1 MIELKQNKI
10 WSDSLS
16 TTLGLAK
23 PWDELEKPLQKFICF
38 GEGGDSG
45 GGGDGGDS
53 DAETDVEFGEPTA
66 NMTTAEAVAATTAAE
81 AVGGLAGIGDT
92 GPTTTNPKV
101 LTAIE
106 KRNLPVTLQQEIL
119 AKFEKDAKNFNPFEV
134 FDIQQL
140 DQIPLGLDKPHAEVV
155 GLGYTFS
162 PKAAELYGAPTYSNL
177 GFSFSPGEFAA
188 DIVDVINPLAGLL
201 GRQALGLVDKDNVL
215 GLNTQNPI
223 SEIAHAI
230 SPLTGLLGL
239 NTVQENLGQL
249 GKGIDTGKS
258 AVVDAITSSLTGTDT
273 GVSNTGTDTGVSNTG
288 TDTGF
293 GEPDGSG
300 GSTGLASVVQQNPL
314 EVRPQD
320 EVQSSA
326 SGTSRIT
333 RRPFNFTPGR
343 IFAQT
348 GGGIQDLINK
358 EPTLLD
364 VVNKGMAMP
373 EETVPAQRPQQFIS
387 GQQQPGGLRST
398 NYYTNAMQPAS
409 FYAQPQQVKNYG
421 SIY

>member
-1 MIELKQNKI
+1 
-10 WSDSLS
+10 
-16 TTLGLAK
+16 
-23 PWDELEKPLQKFICF
+23 
-38 GEGGDSG
+38 
-45 GGGDGGDS
+45 
-53 DAETDVEFGEPTA
+53 
-66 NMTTAEAVAATTAAE
+66 MTTAEAVAATTAAE

-134 FDIQQL
+134 FDIQQM

-320 EVQSSA
+320 EVQSSE

>member
-1 MIELKQNKI
+1 MINNRSTDNLFKKGI
-10 WSDSLS
+10 WTDNPNSFFYKEYLFEIDF
-16 TTLGLAK
+16 K
-23 PWDELEKPLQKFICF
+23 MYCF

-45 GGGDGGDS
+45 DGGAAADDLGGPAEDV
-53 DAETDVEFGEPTA
+53 DAETDAEFGEPTA
-66 NMTTAEAVAATTAAE
+66 DMTTAEAISSTTAAD
-81 AVGGLAGIGDT
+81 AVGGLAGIGEAE
-92 GPTTTNPKV
+92 
-101 LTAIE
+101 TAE
-106 KRNLPVTLQQEIL
+106 RNKT
-119 AKFEKDAKNFNPFEV
+119 
-134 FDIQQL
+134 IQAIQKM
-140 DQIPLGLDKPHAEVV
+140 DQIPLGLDKPHAEVF

-177 GFSFSPGEFAA
+177 GFSFSPGEFVADVI
-188 DIVDVINPLAGLL
+188 DIVNPLAGLL
-201 GRQALGLVDKDNVL
+201 GRQALELVDKDNVL

-223 SEIAHAI
+223 SEIAHAV

-239 NTVQENLGQL
+239 NTVQENLDQL

-273 GVSNTGTDTGVSNTG
+273 AGKGIASTPTSSPVSTTPDTS
-288 TDTGF
+288 DF
-293 GEPDGSG
+293 GEIDGSDRL
-300 GSTGLASVVQQNPL
+300 TGLSSVVQQNPL

>member
-1 MIELKQNKI
+1 MIELKQNKK

-16 TTLGLAK
+16 SALGLDN
-23 PWDELEKPLQKFICF
+23 PWDELEKPLRKFICF

-45 GGGDGGDS
+45 GAGGGGGGG

-66 NMTTAEAVAATTAAE
+66 DMTTAEAISATTAAD
-81 AVGGLAGIGDT
+81 AVGGLAGIADAE
-92 GPTTTNPKV
+92 
-101 LTAIE
+101 TAA
-106 KRNLPVTLQQEIL
+106 RNKTIQDIL
-119 AKFEKDAKNFNPFEV
+119 KMDP
-134 FDIQQL
+134 
-140 DQIPLGLDKPHAEVV
+140 IPLGLDKPTIEFL
-155 GLGYTFS
+155 GLQFTAA
-162 PKAAELYGAPTYSNL
+162 PKAAGLFGAPAYSNL
-177 GFSFSPGEFAA
+177 GFSFSPGEFIADVI
-188 DIVDVINPLAGLL
+188 DIVNPLVGLL

-249 GKGIDTGKS
+249 GKGIDTAKS
-258 AVVDAITSSLTGTDT
+258 AVVDAITGSLTGTDT
-273 GVSNTGTDTGVSNTG
+273 AGKGISSTPTSSPVSSTPDTS
-288 TDTGF
+288 DF
-293 GEPDGSG
+293 GEIDGSG
-300 GSTGLASVVQQNPL
+300 GLTGLASVVQQNPL

-364 VVNKGMAMP
+364 VVNQGMAMP
-373 EETVPAQRPQQFIS
+373 EETIPAQRPQQFIS

>member
-1 MIELKQNKI
+1 MINNISTDNLFKKGI
-10 WSDSLS
+10 WTDNPNSFFYKEYLS
-16 TTLGLAK
+16 EIDFK
-23 PWDELEKPLQKFICF
+23 MYCF

-45 GGGDGGDS
+45 DGGAAADDLGGPAEDV
-53 DAETDVEFGEPTA
+53 DAETDAEFGEPTA
-66 NMTTAEAVAATTAAE
+66 DMTTAEAISSTTAAD
-81 AVGGLAGIGDT
+81 AVGGLAGIGE
-92 GPTTTNPKV
+92 
-101 LTAIE
+101 AE
-106 KRNLPVTLQQEIL
+106 AAERNKIIQ
-119 AKFEKDAKNFNPFEV
+119 
-134 FDIQQL
+134 DIQKI
-140 DQIPLGLDKPHAEVV
+140 DQIPLGLDKPHAEFL

-177 GFSFSPGEFAA
+177 GFSFSPGEFVADVI
-188 DIVDVINPLAGLL
+188 DIVNPLVGLL

-223 SEIAHAI
+223 SEITHAI

-258 AVVDAITSSLTGTDT
+258 AVVDAITGSLTGTDT
-273 GVSNTGTDTGVSNTG
+273 AGKGIASTPTSSPVSTTPDTS
-288 TDTGF
+288 DF
-293 GEPDGSG
+293 GEIDGSDRL
-300 GSTGLASVVQQNPL
+300 TGLSSVVQQNPL

-373 EETVPAQRPQQFIS
+373 EETIPAQRPQQFIS

>member
-23 PWDELEKPLQKFICF
+23 PWDELEKPLRKFICF
-38 GEGGDSG
+38 GEGGDDG
-45 GGGDGGDS
+45 GPGGDGDS
-53 DAETDVEFGEPTA
+53 ETDVEFGEPTA
-66 NMTTAEAVAATTAAE
+66 AMTTSEAISATTAAD
-81 AVGGLAGIGDT
+81 AVGGLAGIGE
-92 GPTTTNPKV
+92 GPGQTTSKLVVAPPPPQKV

-106 KRNLPVTLQQEIL
+106 KRNIPLTLQQEIL
-119 AKFEKDAKNFNPFEV
+119 TKFEKDARNLKGPPEVQPIEIMGYRPGKPFSV
-134 FDIQQL
+134 
-140 DQIPLGLDKPHAEVV
+140 
-155 GLGYTFS
+155 T
-162 PKAAELYGAPTYSNL
+162 
-177 GFSFSPGEFAA
+177 EFLT
-188 DIVDVINPLAGLL
+188 DVIEFVAPPIGYGIRGLSTIFSNE
-201 GRQALGLVDKDNVL
+201 AKAL
-215 GLNTQNPI
+215 GLNTQNPL
-223 SEIAHAI
+223 SEMASVLGTMGATELAQGFEGKAQDVDTAI
-230 SPLTGLLGL
+230 S
-239 NTVQENLGQL
+239 
-249 GKGIDTGKS
+249 DTIS
-258 AVVDAITSSLTGTDT
+258 
-273 GVSNTGTDTGVSNTG
+273 GVSSNPSG
-288 TDTGF
+288 SSSSF

-300 GSTGLASVVQQNPL
+300 GLTGLTSVVQQNPL

-373 EETVPAQRPQQFIS
+373 KETVPAQKPQQFIS

-409 FYAQPQQVKNYG
+409 FYAQPQQVRNYG

>member
-45 GGGDGGDS
+45 GDGPGGGGGDDS
-53 DAETDVEFGEPTA
+53 DADTDVEFGEPTA
-66 NMTTAEAVAATTAAE
+66 GMSTSEAVSSTSAAD
-81 AVGGLAGIGDT
+81 AVGGLAGIGGAAAAEHNKT
-92 GPTTTNPKV
+92 IK
-101 LTAIE
+101 A
-106 KRNLPVTLQQEIL
+106 
-119 AKFEKDAKNFNPFEV
+119 
-134 FDIQQL
+134 IQQM
-140 DQIPLGLDKPHAEVV
+140 DPIPLGLDRPHAEVF

-162 PKAAELYGAPTYSNL
+162 PKAADLYGAPTYSNL
-177 GFSFSPGEFAA
+177 GFSFSPGEFVA
-188 DIVDVINPLAGLL
+188 DIVDVINPLVGLL
-201 GRQALGLVDKDNVL
+201 GRQALGLADKNNVL

-239 NTVQENLGQL
+239 TTVQANLAQL
-249 GKGIDTGKS
+249 GKGIDTSKS
-258 AVVDAITSSLTGTDT
+258 AVVDAITSSLTDTDT
-273 GVSNTGTDTGVSNTG
+273 AAKGIASTPTSSPVSTTPDTS
-288 TDTGF
+288 DF
-293 GEPDGSG
+293 GEIDGSDRL
-300 GSTGLASVVQQNPL
+300 TGLASVVQQNPL

-373 EETVPAQRPQQFIS
+373 EETIPAQRPQQFIS

>member
-23 PWDELEKPLQKFICF
+23 PWDELEKPLRKFICF
-38 GEGGDSG
+38 GEGGGSGGSG
-45 GGGDGGDS
+45 GGGGGGGGAAADDLGGPEDFGNPADDTSIASPEDFGNPADDTGIS
-53 DAETDVEFGEPTA
+53 DTAPSTPADDQAGLDPGEFGNPTIGF
-66 NMTTAEAVAATTAAE
+66 EADPFGGKATR
-81 AVGGLAGIGDT
+81 GPGDLGIGDKEFL
-92 GPTTTNPKV
+92 G
-101 LTAIE
+101 LTFNRFNEFIDFSFPELIAD
-106 KRNLPVTLQQEIL
+106 VV
-119 AKFEKDAKNFNPFEV
+119 DVVNPF
-134 FDIQQL
+134 
-140 DQIPLGLDKPHAEVV
+140 A
-155 GLGYTFS
+155 
-162 PKAAELYGAPTYSNL
+162 
-177 GFSFSPGEFAA
+177 GF
-188 DIVDVINPLAGLL
+188 L
-201 GRQALGLVDKDNVL
+201 GRQAVGLADKGNTL
-215 GLNTQNPI
+215 GLNTSNPVEQLANVVGTF
-223 SEIAHAI
+223 SRDAQT
-230 SPLTGLLGL
+230 SLDT
-239 NTVQENLGQL
+239 LGQ
-249 GKGIDTGKS
+249 GISDAKSDT
-258 AVVDAITSSLTGTDT
+258 VDAIGSAIGLGPSNAGPSVSTSGI
-273 GVSNTGTDTGVSNTG
+273 SNTGTG
-288 TDTGF
+288 TGF
-293 GEPDGSG
+293 GEPDGSDRL
-300 GSTGLASVVQQNPL
+300 TGLASVVQQNPL

-320 EVQSSA
+320 EVQSSE

>member
-38 GEGGDSG
+38 GEGGDGGGAGG
-45 GGGDGGDS
+45 GGGDDS
-53 DAETDVEFGEPTA
+53 DDDDAETDVEFGEPTA
-66 NMTTAEAVAATTAAE
+66 DMTTSEAVSSTSAAD
-81 AVGGLAGIGDT
+81 AVGGLAGIGDP
-92 GPTTTNPKV
+92 GPTPTNPKV
-101 LTAIE
+101 LTAVE
-106 KRNLPVTLQQEIL
+106 KRNIPRNRQQEIL
-119 AKFEKDAKNFNPFEV
+119 AKFEKDARAFKGPPEV
-134 FDIQQL
+134 QPMEIMGYR
-140 DQIPLGLDKPHAEVV
+140 PGKP
-155 GLGYTFS
+155 
-162 PKAAELYGAPTYSNL
+162 
-177 GFSFSPGEFAA
+177 FSFSEF
-188 DIVDVINPLAGLL
+188 ITDVIEFVAPPIGYGIRGLSTVFSNE
-201 GRQALGLVDKDNVL
+201 AKAI
-215 GLNTQNPI
+215 GLNTQSPL
-223 SEIAHAI
+223 SEIASVLGTIGATELAQGFEGKAQDVDTAI
-230 SPLTGLLGL
+230 S
-239 NTVQENLGQL
+239 
-249 GKGIDTGKS
+249 DTISGVTSNPS
-258 AVVDAITSSLTGTDT
+258 ASS
-273 GVSNTGTDTGVSNTG
+273 SS
-288 TDTGF
+288 F

-373 EETVPAQRPQQFIS
+373 EETIPAQRPQQFIS

-409 FYAQPQQVKNYG
+409 FYAQPQQVRNYG

>member
-1 MIELKQNKI
+1 MINNISTDNLFKKGIWTDNPNSFFYKEYLSEIDFKI
-10 WSDSLS
+10 Y
-16 TTLGLAK
+16 
-23 PWDELEKPLQKFICF
+23 CF

-45 GGGDGGDS
+45 DGGAAADDLGGPAEDV
-53 DAETDVEFGEPTA
+53 DAETDAEFGEPTA
-66 NMTTAEAVAATTAAE
+66 DMTTSEAISSTTAAD
-81 AVGGLAGIGDT
+81 AVGGLAG
-92 GPTTTNPKV
+92 
-101 LTAIE
+101 LAEAETAERTKTI
-106 KRNLPVTLQQEIL
+106 Q
-119 AKFEKDAKNFNPFEV
+119 A
-134 FDIQQL
+134 IQQM
-140 DQIPLGLDKPHAEVV
+140 DQIPVGLDKPTVEAL
-155 GLGYTFS
+155 GIGYTFS
-162 PKAAELYGAPTYSNL
+162 PKAADLYGAPTYSNL
-177 GFSFSPGEFAA
+177 GFSFSPGEFAM
-188 DIVDVINPLAGLL
+188 DIAEVVNPFFGGLARTATEVL
-201 GRQALGLVDKDNVL
+201 GKAETL
-215 GLNTQNPI
+215 GLNTQNPVT
-223 SEIAHAI
+223 EIANIA
-230 SPLTGLLGL
+230 GLLGL

-258 AVVDAITSSLTGTDT
+258 AVVDAITGSLTGTDT
-273 GVSNTGTDTGVSNTG
+273 AGKGTASTPTSSPVSTTPDTS
-288 TDTGF
+288 DF
-293 GEPDGSG
+293 GEIDGSG
-300 GSTGLASVVQQNPL
+300 GLTGLASVVQQNPL

-373 EETVPAQRPQQFIS
+373 EETLPAQKPQQFIS

-409 FYAQPQQVKNYG
+409 FYAQPKQVKNYG

>member
-1 MIELKQNKI
+1 MINNISTDNLFKKRI
-10 WSDSLS
+10 WTDNPNSFFYKEYLS
-16 TTLGLAK
+16 EIDFK
-23 PWDELEKPLQKFICF
+23 MYCF
-38 GEGGDSG
+38 GDGGGDSG
-45 GGGDGGDS
+45 DGGAAADDLGGPAEDV
-53 DAETDVEFGEPTA
+53 DAETDAEFGEPTA
-66 NMTTAEAVAATTAAE
+66 DMTTAEAISSTTAAD
-81 AVGGLAGIGDT
+81 AVGGLAGIGE
-92 GPTTTNPKV
+92 
-101 LTAIE
+101 AE
-106 KRNLPVTLQQEIL
+106 AAERNKIIQ
-119 AKFEKDAKNFNPFEV
+119 
-134 FDIQQL
+134 DIQKI
-140 DQIPLGLDKPHAEVV
+140 DPIPLGLDKPTIEFL
-155 GLGYTFS
+155 GLQYTAA
-162 PKAAELYGAPTYSNL
+162 PKAAGLFGAPAYSNL

-188 DIVDVINPLAGLL
+188 DVVDIVNPLAGLL
-201 GRQALGLVDKDNVL
+201 GRQAIGLIDKDNTL
-215 GLNTQNPI
+215 GLNTLNPV
-223 SEIAHAI
+223 SEIVQAL
-230 SPLTGLLGL
+230 SPFSELVGLDMNLA
-239 NTVQENLGQL
+239 QENLGPL

-258 AVVDAITSSLTGTDT
+258 AVVDAITGSLTGTDT
-273 GVSNTGTDTGVSNTG
+273 AGKGISSTPTSSPVSSTPDTS
-288 TDTGF
+288 DF
-293 GEPDGSG
+293 GEIDGSG
-300 GSTGLASVVQQNPL
+300 GLTGLASVVQQNPL

-364 VVNKGMAMP
+364 VVNQGMAMP
-373 EETVPAQRPQQFIS
+373 EETIPAQRPQQFIS